1 MIFKG
6 SYRDNK
12 ARIVIENNK
21 ILREIYFE
29 GKNDYD
35 NILLSKTLNEKILK
49 NEFINF
55 KEIERPKQNNL
66 YKTIEH
72 PKLEYISY
80 PYEWCFEQLK
90 TAAIFN
96 LNLQIDLLKEGNN
109 LKDGSAF
116 NIQFNSTKH
125 CHP

>member
-35 NILLSKTLNEKILK
+35 NILLSKTLNEKIL
-49 NEFINF
+49 
-55 KEIERPKQNNL
+55 
-66 YKTIEH
+66 
-72 PKLEYISY
+72 
-80 PYEWCFEQLK
+80 
-90 TAAIFN
+90 
-96 LNLQIDLLKEGNN
+96 
-109 LKDGSAF
+109 
-116 NIQFNSTKH
+116 
-125 CHP
+125 